1 MLCGFIIKFTGSFMD
16 LLLPWTLA
24 HMIDEVIPAGRINHI
39 VLWGIFMVLC
49 SILAVTFNIIANRM
63 AARVSGDAVY
73 ALREDLF
80 KKTMYL
86 SSHQI
91 DSITRPSLISRLTSD
106 TYHVYQM
113 MARMQR
119 LGVRAPILLL
129 GGIAMTLFMDAA
141 LAIVLI
147 STLPLLA
154 LIVAFV
160 SKKSIPMYHVLQ
172 KQTDR
177 FVRLIREDI
186 TGIRVIK
193 ALSKE
198 DYERQRF
205 DQVNRDVVT
214 WERRA
219 VMVSSITNPAMNF
232 LLNLGLV
239 AVICA
244 GAIRVSR
251 GISQVGTLLAFLS
264 YFTIILTALLSI
276 SKMFTIISKAAAS
289 ADRIMAVLEVTD
301 ESELEALFSQEEKTE
316 KPPHLQFDNVSFSYN
331 KTQTN
336 LEHISFSLEQG
347 ETLGIIGATG
357 AGKSTIVNLL
367 LHLYDTDSGTILMN
381 GKDIRTMKLKELRS
395 RFGVVFQND
404 TVFED
409 TIFENIQLGRPLKK
423 EEAWKAAALAQA
435 DAFIREKGG
444 MDEKLEIRGAN
455 LSGGQK
461 QRLLIARALAMKPEV
476 LILDDSSSALDYKT
490 DGKLRQMLRQYY
502 SDTTCI
508 IIAQRISSIKDAS
521 HILVLDKGRT
531 IGYGSHQELMEHCPV
546 YRGIAALQMGV

>member
-1 MLCGFIIKFTGSFMD
+1 
-16 LLLPWTLA
+16 
-24 HMIDEVIPAGRINHI
+24 
-39 VLWGIFMVLC
+39 
-49 SILAVTFNIIANRM
+49 
-63 AARVSGDAVY
+63 
-73 ALREDLF
+73 
-80 KKTMYL
+80 
-86 SSHQI
+86 
-91 DSITRPSLISRLTSD
+91 
-106 TYHVYQM
+106 
-113 MARMQR
+113 
-119 LGVRAPILLL
+119 
-129 GGIAMTLFMDAA
+129 
-141 LAIVLI
+141 
-147 STLPLLA
+147 
-154 LIVAFV
+154 
-160 SKKSIPMYHVLQ
+160 
-172 KQTDR
+172 
-177 FVRLIREDI
+177 
-186 TGIRVIK
+186 
-193 ALSKE
+193 
-198 DYERQRF
+198 
-205 DQVNRDVVT
+205 
-214 WERRA
+214 
-219 VMVSSITNPAMNF
+219 MNF

-546 YRGIAALQMGV
+546 YREIAALQMGV

>member
-1 MLCGFIIKFTGSFMD
+1 MD

-63 AARVSGDAVY
+63 AARVSGDAIY

-198 DYERQRF
+198 DYERRRF
-205 DQVNRDVVT
+205 DQVNRDVVI

-301 ESELEALFSQEEKTE
+301 ESELEALFPQEEKTE

-347 ETLGIIGATG
+347 GNLGIIGATG

-367 LHLYDTDSGTILMN
+367 LHLYDTDNGTILMN

-423 EEAWKAAALAQA
+423 EEAWKAATLAQA

-546 YRGIAALQMGV
+546 YREIAALQMGV